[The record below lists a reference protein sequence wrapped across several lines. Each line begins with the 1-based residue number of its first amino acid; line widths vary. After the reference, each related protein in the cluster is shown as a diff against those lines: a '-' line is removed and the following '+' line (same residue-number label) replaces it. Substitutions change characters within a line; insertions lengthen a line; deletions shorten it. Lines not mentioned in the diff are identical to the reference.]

1 MHVPLNP
8 FAMLMV
14 NDSIMKFTRLHSQIV
29 KDKGTR
35 ITNVTTFQRLSL
47 QQNSA
52 RTKSKTKPN
61 LTMNMMNNPNR
72 KSKLGLAKV
81 LRKTPAMII
90 SYNEQC

>member
-35 ITNVTTFQRLSL
+35 ITNVMIFQRLSL

-52 RTKSKTKPN
+52 RTKYKTKSN
-61 LTMNMMNNPNR
+61 LTMNNSNR
-72 KSKLGLAKV
+72 KCKLGLAKV